1 MVGKFRANSSEEFIA
16 QLQCEY
22 VSCLRF
28 VIVLAAWFIHTQ
40 HVQVALLIA
49 LSPLQN
55 SCQKSIHNCVDV
67 QLFLLLEAEDGHSL
81 ASEELSLAILSWLS
95 MHEVSTAHAAWQ
107 RHSKL
112 TVRMSQSEQQNVFEA
127 A

>member
-1 MVGKFRANSSEEFIA
+1 MPGLQHVLQQFSKWFARVYFLSCNFKVSKTPESNGGFRANSSAEFVA

-28 VIVLAAWFIHTQ
+28 VSVLAAWFIHTQ

-55 SCQKSIHNCVDV
+55 SCQ
-67 QLFLLLEAEDGHSL
+67 
-81 ASEELSLAILSWLS
+81 
-95 MHEVSTAHAAWQ
+95 
-107 RHSKL
+107 
-112 TVRMSQSEQQNVFEA
+112 
-127 A
+127 